1 MQTCEIAIIGAGP
14 AGLSA
19 AIAAAE
25 MGVGVALIERN
36 NRIGGQL
43 IKQTHAFFGSEQQ
56 YASYRGI
63 HIPDILSEK
72 LNGLNNVQIMLDT
85 KVQGYYPDDGILG
98 LENGSSFY
106 PIKADKIIVATGAS
120 EKTLAFPN
128 NDLPGVYGAG
138 AVQTLMNVHGVR
150 PGRKVLMVGSGNIGL
165 IVGYQLMQAGMELAS
180 VIEAA
185 PYIGGYLVHASK
197 LRRMGVPILTS
208 HTIISAYGQKEVEGA
223 TICRLDEQWQP
234 VSGTERDM
242 EVDTICVSVGL
253 SPMADI
259 LWQMGCQMR
268 YVPQLGGHVPVR
280 TEKMQ
285 TTVDGVFIAGDV
297 ASVEEA
303 SSAMMEGRIAGLA
316 AAESLGCQ
324 SAELKAQQQDAWE
337 ELSSLRAGPV
347 GEKIR
352 TGIQDL
358 TVEV

>member
-1 MQTCEIAIIGAGP
+1 MQTCDTAIIGAGP

-25 MGVGVALIERN
+25 MGAGVALIERN

-43 IKQTHAFFGSEQQ
+43 IKQTHAFFGSEKQ

-63 HIPDILSEK
+63 YIPDILYQRLSELDK
-72 LNGLNNVQIMLDT
+72 VQIMLDT
-85 KVQGYYPDDGILG
+85 KVQGYYPDDGVLG
-98 LENGSSFY
+98 LENGSSFF
-106 PIKADKIIVATGAS
+106 PLKAKKIIVATGAS

-150 PGRKVLMVGSGNIGL
+150 PGRRVLMVGSGNIGL
-165 IVGYQLMQAGMELAS
+165 IVGYQLIQAGVELAS

-185 PYIGGYLVHASK
+185 PHIGGYLVHASK

-208 HTIISAYGQKEVEGA
+208 HTITSAYGQKEVEGA

-234 VSGTERDM
+234 VSGTERDV

-259 LWQMGCQMR
+259 LWQMGCEMR
-268 YVPQLGGHVPVR
+268 YVPQLGGHVSVR
-280 TEKMQ
+280 NEKMQ
-285 TTVDGVFIAGDV
+285 TSVDGVFIAGDV

-324 SAELKAQQQDAWE
+324 SAELKAHQLDAWQ
-337 ELSSLRAGPV
+337 ELKSLRSGPV

-352 TGIQDL
+352 AGIHNL

>member
-25 MGVGVALIERN
+25 MGVEVALIERN